1 MIDLDYKTMCVGLG
15 CKTPARRA
23 LVAAGV
29 ATVIGLAIKQPSASF
44 TEEGGIRPFKGVGFM
59 TFGGVD
65 PEATNAHFLML
76 PLGVAIIVGL
86 VS

>member
-1 MIDLDYKTMCVGLG
+1 MAEQPPVDLDYKTMCVGLG

-29 ATVIGLAIKQPSASF
+29 ATVVGLAIKQPSVSF
-44 TEEGGIRPFKGVGFM
+44 TKEGNLRPLKA
-59 TFGGVD
+59 TSDD

-76 PLGVAIIVGL
+76 PLGVAIIAGL
-86 VS
+86 IS